1 MGKSEKEIFTINDI
15 KDAYRKL
22 KTHFYYDNTN
32 HFMRRQIAEFE
43 TGEDFDNKLQ
53 QLVEDLNNENKDLL
67 IEKYVND
74 INYYLQPKG
83 FENNILEKDCESLIV
98 TNRYI
103 SERYELK
110 NFNYF
115 IKIPIELHIVNVLW
129 IVKLGYL
136 LDSQYCYYSDNTK
149 SYCYA
154 NRLELDEKNGK
165 VLFGNKLFKTYANQ
179 YQKWRDNCIST
190 AEDLLDNH
198 KKDVIIV
205 SLDIK
210 RYYPSADLDYN
221 LINQDLELRCKNKD
235 LLEEFK
241 KYSFLTNII
250 GQVRD
255 IYFEKTRPI
264 WENEQNEV
272 EDMDKLKSEHPIPIG
287 MLSSNIIANWYLRT
301 FDEKVN
307 KYVKPTFYGRYVD
320 DILIVLENRGGCSE
334 LTKKNGQC
342 DKNCCSDKRKLTIDK
357 ILSQYFCGCND
368 KSCPQSI
375 LIKEPIKNDNACES
389 CKHINNERRKKDKYN
404 YLIKIN
410 NNNLRIQ
417 GNKVKLFVFDANS
430 TKAMLQ
436 KFKDT
441 IKKHSSEFRFLP
453 EEDRIQEDFVQET
466 YSIDYNDTINKLRS
480 IDKYQLDRF
489 KISSYLAKQLMLSK
503 YSTDKEYF
511 NNTKEE
517 LLFAFSGRMGLELFL
532 FWDKVLTYFIL
543 NDNSDVFCE
552 FIQKML
558 NNIKR
563 IAYKNK
569 NALKIVQEELINYL
583 KESIYLSLSLNPN
596 FIYKDKNKNNDYIL
610 KQTFKKLIQNDEI
623 KEIFENKI
631 YKTKITQL
639 TKAVMIKH
647 KYCFMPILN
656 YIKIDGKYIDF
667 TNANILELDQIP
679 ELLDRKSNK
688 IKFNPKRFSFDE
700 IILYENY
707 KKIFE
712 YPQNT
717 EKFNINLSAAIDN
730 TITKYI
736 TLNLTQYENSSVY
749 KDKMLRISNYLKNCK
764 KNFPNE
770 ENSND
775 KIITLNINKDN
786 YPPKLSNF
794 KIGLYNTKIPDDS
807 ILENLKSQ
815 PKLSFN
821 ELQTYIKFLNL
832 AIQNNKIKCDM
843 IIFPEVCIPYQ
854 ALGLLSDF
862 SKKHKVAIICG
873 LKHITIKNTVL
884 NCIATILPFS
894 IGHYTDSYTNLRLKE
909 WYSPAEIKE
918 IKKLGKELPDSKEKQ
933 GLTNNLFCWNNLYF
947 AIYDCFELADVNYR
961 SNFKSEVDMIIACEW
976 NRDIDYFNN
985 IIKSASRDLHCY
997 TIQVNTS
1004 QFGDSKVIAPKKT
1017 SEMTMLNIKG
1027 GENNIL
1033 IGHINIEE
1041 LRDFQRKE
1049 TEYLDEKDKIFKP
1062 LPPAFNKNTERL
1074 NVKKP

>member
-43 TGEDFDNKLQ
+43 TGEDFDNKLR

-67 IEKYVND
+67 IKKYVND
-74 INYYLQPKG
+74 ISYYLQPKG
-83 FENNILEKDCESLIV
+83 FKNNILEEDCESLIV

-103 SERYELK
+103 SEQYELK

-154 NRLELDEKNGK
+154 NRLELDEKSGK

-179 YQKWRDNCIST
+179 YQKWRDNCISI

-272 EDMDKLKSEHPIPIG
+272 EDTDKLKSEHPIPIG

-307 KYVKPTFYGRYVD
+307 KYVKPAFYGRYVD

-334 LTKKNGQC
+334 LAKENGQC

-375 LIKEPIKNDNACES
+375 LIKEPIKNDNS
-389 CKHINNERRKKDKYN
+389 CKTCEHINNEKRKKDKYD
-404 YLIKIN
+404 YIIKIKN
-410 NNNLRIQ
+410 NKLRIQ

-489 KISSYLAKQLMLSK
+489 KISSYLAKQH
-503 YSTDKEYF
+503 
-511 NNTKEE
+511 
-517 LLFAFSGRMGLELFL
+517 
-532 FWDKVLTYFIL
+532 V
-543 NDNSDVFCE
+543 
-552 FIQKML
+552 
-558 NNIKR
+558 
-563 IAYKNK
+563 
-569 NALKIVQEELINYL
+569 
-583 KESIYLSLSLNPN
+583 
-596 FIYKDKNKNNDYIL
+596 
-610 KQTFKKLIQNDEI
+610 
-623 KEIFENKI
+623 
-631 YKTKITQL
+631 
-639 TKAVMIKH
+639 
-647 KYCFMPILN
+647 
-656 YIKIDGKYIDF
+656 IKIFY
-667 TNANILELDQIP
+667 
-679 ELLDRKSNK
+679 
-688 IKFNPKRFSFDE
+688 
-700 IILYENY
+700 
-707 KKIFE
+707 
-712 YPQNT
+712 
-717 EKFNINLSAAIDN
+717 
-730 TITKYI
+730 
-736 TLNLTQYENSSVY
+736 
-749 KDKMLRISNYLKNCK
+749 
-764 KNFPNE
+764 
-770 ENSND
+770 
-775 KIITLNINKDN
+775 
-786 YPPKLSNF
+786 
-794 KIGLYNTKIPDDS
+794 
-807 ILENLKSQ
+807 
-815 PKLSFN
+815 
-821 ELQTYIKFLNL
+821 
-832 AIQNNKIKCDM
+832 
-843 IIFPEVCIPYQ
+843 
-854 ALGLLSDF
+854 
-862 SKKHKVAIICG
+862 
-873 LKHITIKNTVL
+873 
-884 NCIATILPFS
+884 
-894 IGHYTDSYTNLRLKE
+894 
-909 WYSPAEIKE
+909 
-918 IKKLGKELPDSKEKQ
+918 
-933 GLTNNLFCWNNLYF
+933 
-947 AIYDCFELADVNYR
+947 
-961 SNFKSEVDMIIACEW
+961 
-976 NRDIDYFNN
+976 
-985 IIKSASRDLHCY
+985 
-997 TIQVNTS
+997 
-1004 QFGDSKVIAPKKT
+1004 
-1017 SEMTMLNIKG
+1017 
-1027 GENNIL
+1027 
-1033 IGHINIEE
+1033 
-1041 LRDFQRKE
+1041 
-1049 TEYLDEKDKIFKP
+1049 
-1062 LPPAFNKNTERL
+1062 
-1074 NVKKP
+1074 